1 MAICL
6 KFGMTETKAGQTTYE
21 ATSVLVEQ
29 IRCDGA
35 VGKKDY
41 SQNCQILLYCDFSRT
56 VLFVGRRIS

>member
-6 KFGMTETKAGQTTYE
+6 KFGITETKPEQTTYE

-35 VGKKDY
+35 VGKKI
-41 SQNCQILLYCDFSRT
+41 NLKIVKFFCT
-56 VLFVGRRIS
+56 VTSVELFCL